1 LLDWRTNLDNVLI
14 SVEFL
19 KLWKK
24 DFARARASFDLF
36 GLAGYEDRYPWE
48 LSGGMR
54 QRVAICRALVDNPG
68 FLLMDEPFGAL
79 DAMTRD
85 ELNLELQR
93 IWLRDKKTALFITH
107 SVPEA
112 VFLSDRIIVMDR
124 NPGRIAAEFVVDLPR
139 PRTLSDRE
147 TAPFI
152 RYSAEIRATITGM
165 GVLRTSSVAPRPAAA
180 AQPLHDRRAAGRPGA
195 AGWWRCGR
203 RSSSPSASRPS
214 CCRRRSS
221 WCRNFDLARVLPVEH
236 RFTLMTTLSASPR
249 AGSGALLALL
259 IVSSRIFDRVV
270 FTLLSA
276 LHSVPK
282 VALAPLL
289 VIYLG
294 TGMTQKIVIAAMI
307 AIFTIVINT
316 VVGLRA
322 VDPEVLNM
330 AYSKRAS
337 RLDILL
343 KVQLPHALPNLFGA
357 LKAAT
362 TFTLIGAIVG
372 EFVAGQQG
380 LGYVILTAQGAFDT
394 PRAFVA
400 VVILGLVG
408 TSLFHLLAFIERK
421 VIPWHVSIRAER
433 RR

>member
-1 LLDWRTNLDNVLI
+1 MSRGGPLAAVRPVPAETPPPATAPGRVRVAVQNLSKAYESDRGPVQALSGITLDIHDSEFLTILGPSGCGKSTLLKCVAGLEPVTGGSITIDGRPVTRPPPDLGIVFQRDLLLDWRTNLDNVLI

-19 KLWKK
+19 KLRKK
-24 DFARARASFDLF
+24 DFVERARQLLDLF

-165 GVLRTSSVAPRPAAA
+165 GVLR
-180 AQPLHDRRAAGRPGA
+180 
-195 AGWWRCGR
+195 
-203 RSSSPSASRPS
+203 
-214 CCRRRSS
+214 
-221 WCRNFDLARVLPVEH
+221 NE
-236 RFTLMTTLSASPR
+236 
-249 AGSGALLALL
+249 
-259 IVSSRIFDRVV
+259 
-270 FTLLSA
+270 
-276 LHSVPK
+276 
-282 VALAPLL
+282 
-289 VIYLG
+289 
-294 TGMTQKIVIAAMI
+294 
-307 AIFTIVINT
+307 
-316 VVGLRA
+316 
-322 VDPEVLNM
+322 
-330 AYSKRAS
+330 
-337 RLDILL
+337 
-343 KVQLPHALPNLFGA
+343 
-357 LKAAT
+357 
-362 TFTLIGAIVG
+362 
-372 EFVAGQQG
+372 
-380 LGYVILTAQGAFDT
+380 
-394 PRAFVA
+394 
-400 VVILGLVG
+400 
-408 TSLFHLLAFIERK
+408 
-421 VIPWHVSIRAER
+421 
-433 RR
+433 

>member
-1 LLDWRTNLDNVLI
+1 
-14 SVEFL
+14 
-19 KLWKK
+19 
-24 DFARARASFDLF
+24 
-36 GLAGYEDRYPWE
+36 
-48 LSGGMR
+48 M
-54 QRVAICRALVDNPG
+54 
-68 FLLMDEPFGAL
+68 
-79 DAMTRD
+79 
-85 ELNLELQR
+85 
-93 IWLRDKKTALFITH
+93 
-107 SVPEA
+107 
-112 VFLSDRIIVMDR
+112 
-124 NPGRIAAEFVVDLPR
+124 
-139 PRTLSDRE
+139 
-147 TAPFI
+147 
-152 RYSAEIRATITGM
+152 
-165 GVLRTSSVAPRPAAA
+165 SSVALAPR
-180 AQPLHDRRAAGRPGA
+180 
-195 AGWWRCGR
+195 
-203 RSSSPSASRPS
+203 
-214 CCRRRSS
+214 RRRS
-221 WCRNFDLARVLPVEH
+221 RFTTDVLPVVVVLGGVVALWQAVVVAFRIPAFLLPSPVVVVQEFLTSPGFYLSNTG
-236 RFTLMTTLSASPR
+236 FTLMTTLSGFAF
-249 AGSGALLALL
+249 ALVFGVLLALL

-421 VIPWHVSIRAER
+421 VIPWHDSIRAER